1 MLNLAFEDFVIDIQ
15 GLMSLWTEKEKNFC
29 LILVN
34 YVKVLHFVK
43 ISDGGLWPNFFFL
56 IHQ

>member
-43 ISDGGLWPNFFFL
+43 ISDGGL
-56 IHQ
+56 